1 MAEKT
6 LQDVSKIMKD
16 IDICMLTTTT
26 SNGML
31 ASRPMSNNGQVEYDG
46 NSYFFTWE
54 GSRMVSD
61 IELDNCVNLTFQ
73 GEKDIFISVAGKAEV
88 TRSKDKMSEH
98 WVAELDQWFEEG
110 LDTPGLAM
118 ISVKAKQIKYW
129 QGMEDGEVK
138 L

>member
-61 IELDNCVNLTFQ
+61 IELDNVVNLTFQ

-88 TRSKDKMSEH
+88 TRSKDKMGEH
-98 WVAELDQWFEEG
+98 WVAELEQWFEEG

-129 QGMEDGEVK
+129 QGMEDGDVK